1 MLKFIMKAWVISALK
16 ANRKQY
22 LQWHMK
28 STLYDVKY
36 DCIKCEF
43 KSTQK
48 DKVKSHIRSV
58 HEIPKYTCRL
68 CEYKSAQKDTLK
80 KQIETVHDG
89 KRHPP
94 H

>member
-1 MLKFIMKAWVISALK
+1 MVS
-16 ANRKQY
+16 N
-22 LQWHMK
+22 
-28 STLYDVKY
+28 Y

-43 KSTQK
+43 KSTWK
-48 DKVKSHIRSV
+48 DKVKSHIRNV
-58 HEIPKYTCRL
+58 HEIPKYTCGQ

>member
-1 MLKFIMKAWVISALK
+1 MMVSNMTVLNVNL
-16 ANRKQY
+16 
-22 LQWHMK
+22 
-28 STLYDVKY
+28 
-36 DCIKCEF
+36 
-43 KSTQK
+43 
-48 DKVKSHIRSV
+48 KSHIRNV
-58 HEIPKYTCRL
+58 HEIPKYTCGQ

>member
-1 MLKFIMKAWVISALK
+1 MMVS
-16 ANRKQY
+16 
-22 LQWHMK
+22 
-28 STLYDVKY
+28 KY

-43 KSTQK
+43 KSTWK
-48 DKVKSHIRSV
+48 DKVKSHIRNV
-58 HEIPKYTCRL
+58 HEIPKYTCGQ

>member
-1 MLKFIMKAWVISALK
+1 
-16 ANRKQY
+16 
-22 LQWHMK
+22 MK
-28 STLYDVKY
+28 STHDDVKY

-43 KSTQK
+43 ESTRK
-48 DKVKSHIRSV
+48 EKVKSHIRNV
-58 HEIPKYTCRL
+58 HEIPKYTCGQ